1 MALLSTIYPAQIGP
15 QGATGIQGQGSTGA
29 TGASGLQGPI
39 GPSGATGPAGTPG
52 ATGADSTI
60 PGPIGATGASGLQGD
75 IGATGIEGPTGA
87 TGLQGATGLDGATG
101 IGATG
106 YDGATGLQGAT
117 GYDGATGP
125 TGQGATGATGV
136 QGATGYDFNY
146 VPLISSQNLETNT
159 GYIVDTT
166 VSGSLTGT
174 LPTAPLSGYFSNFI
188 VTANNSTPFT
198 IDRNGYKI
206 NGTEENLICNT
217 TANFTLIYTNETTGW
232 KFVPF
237 SGITAPTVKI
247 FKATWDPPYS
257 VVEPTDNIA
266 SNSRIKYNSVK
277 TNTDSSVFELISG
290 GSFTNT
296 SINLKVPGFYQITSA
311 LHIYDILDGSDYYV
325 QLVKR
330 EGNPNAP
337 DQIIRAI
344 TDIRGGET
352 STDQILYGTTI
363 IETTAANTYIYTKLF
378 HNGTGNPFPSERTD
392 NITLST
398 GSPTEISITKIA

>member
-1 MALLSTIYPAQIGP
+1 MALLSTLYPAQIGP
-15 QGATGIQGQGSTGA
+15 QGATGIGSTGA
-29 TGASGLQGPI
+29 TGPQGI
-39 GPSGATGPAGTPG
+39 
-52 ATGADSTI
+52 
-60 PGPIGATGASGLQGD
+60 QGN
-75 IGATGIEGPTGA
+75 
-87 TGLQGATGLDGATG
+87 QGATG

-106 YDGATGLQGAT
+106 IDGNQGATGPQGATGFDGATGLT
-117 GYDGATGP
+117 GS
-125 TGQGATGATGV
+125 GATGATGP

-146 VPLISSQNLETNT
+146 VPLMSSQNLETNT

-174 LPTAPLSGYFSNFI
+174 LPTTPLSGFFSNFI

-237 SGITAPTVKI
+237 SGITTPTIKI
-247 FKATWDPPYS
+247 FRATWDPPYDN
-257 VVEPTDNIA
+257 VAPDTDNIV

-277 TNTDSSVFELISG
+277 TNTDSTVFELISG

-311 LHIYDILDGSDYYV
+311 LHIFDIVAGSDYYV
-325 QLVKR
+325 QLHKR
-330 EGNPNAP
+330 EGTPNATE
-337 DQIIRAI
+337 QLIRAI
-344 TDIRGGET
+344 TDIQGGDV
-352 STDQILYGTTI
+352 STDQILYGTTT
-363 IETTAANTYIYTKLF
+363 IETTAANTYIYTKLI
-378 HNGTGNPFPSERTD
+378 HNAAGGAQPFPSERSD
-392 NITLST
+392 NTGT
-398 GSPTEISITKIA
+398 GGSPTEITITKIA